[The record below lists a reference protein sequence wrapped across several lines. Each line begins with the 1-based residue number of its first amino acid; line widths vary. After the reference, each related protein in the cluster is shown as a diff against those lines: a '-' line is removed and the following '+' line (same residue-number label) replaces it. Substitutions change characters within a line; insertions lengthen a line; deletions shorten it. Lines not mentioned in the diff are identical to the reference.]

1 MATQNLHVLSSFL
14 AKTSGNA
21 QGLEKHA
28 FLERLV
34 HLLQYNLAFGW
45 VWWQMEKARV
55 TEVSH
60 QCTYFVPNGGR

>member
-45 VWWQMEKARV
+45 QTRGMVA
-55 TEVSH
+55 
-60 QCTYFVPNGGR
+60 NGKGSCH